1 MATVNSIAGYYDLY
15 DKTKG
20 YTALLFRAG
29 KVLQSKEVNEIQSVL
44 KNQIKN
50 VGDTILTNG
59 DIIEGCQLVLKD
71 DDPHKVM
78 LTRGRIYLNGDVREV
93 EDTEITIAAEGTEV
107 IGAKI
112 KQEIVTPDDDPDLL
126 DVSTGFDNYNQDGA
140 YRLKETVEITLNDSG
155 AAILYN
161 LVDGQQL
168 STVTTEDL
176 TQLEKMNATLARRTF
191 DESGN
196 YKVSGLTLVDKQ
208 MVDDKNIY
216 ISLEPGKAYV
226 KGYEVVKAV
235 PTIVAVPRASVLR
248 QIDNEPKTFR
258 DGTDKYALN
267 NNYIHS
273 INKLVSI
280 VESTQNITRG
290 SIVGGIDY
298 LPLSPVV
305 EVVEVEQGATVYVEG
320 TDFQL
325 LNDGIDWSIGTKA
338 PNPGSSY
345 SVTWTYNKTMTK
357 DVDYTLFVEDGSDI
371 GYVRFVANGDKPV
384 AGSTFLINYDFTLC
398 RRDIVSLD
406 ENGKVILTQGQS
418 DIMRTVES
426 PAVGDDNVLVLGST
440 LVRPNSDEIVIIN
453 NDTKTIPM
461 LDMYK
466 MLERINALE
475 YNQAI
480 TDLDNEA
487 AEGENATE
495 LMGVFTDGFLGLSKS
510 DTYHSEWT
518 ASIDLDNQEL
528 TLPFTTQVSSLNPNK
543 KEGFNAGLFNRLLT
557 APYTEINLFSQPL
570 ATGNMRVNSY
580 NAFPKRPSVKL
591 QPEVDNWIDE
601 KTITIEGGTKT
612 TSVTLRRWWYHKNAS
627 WAQQEKALWQ
637 SYGFAD
643 GGASLGWNSATA
655 TTKKSV
661 INSIVDTAIM
671 YMRQNSVNVT
681 IQNMPAYADNIIA
694 TFDGRA
700 INLSPNEVKYQGT
713 KAGSLKADNYGKAV
727 GHFQIPAKTLCGSR
741 QLVVYCENTPSLSG
755 NATYTANGRT
765 RTTTKTVWT
774 EVVRLNPTDPLAQSF
789 SFDTD
794 QYLTGVGIYFKDK
807 DTVEPITIELRN
819 MVNGYPGTTV
829 YAEKVIQPNQ
839 IKTSANAATE
849 LKVKFDDPVYCNAN
863 EQYCFTILSNSD
875 VDSVWLAETTK
886 ADINTRQQVS
896 KNPYLNGTLFSS
908 SNALTWTAHQ
918 SMDLKFN
925 LYGAKFET
933 TGQVIF
939 DTIANTDYD
948 RLMIMSEES
957 IPSGCSI
964 SWQYAINNGDWM
976 PIETYDDRELD
987 TLAESVKI
995 RALITAN
1002 TYTSPAIALDSLI
1015 LCGFSNESSGVYVSK
1030 NVSVPDG
1037 FNTVKVVV
1045 DLHIPTGANFN
1056 VFFATDTNGINWQPL
1071 DNTAT
1076 VQKSALYKTYTFE
1089 KELTASAQNYRVK
1102 IVLSTVDPTKR
1113 PKAQNLRSI
1122 MKTV

>member
-59 DIIEGCQLVLKD
+59 DIIEGCQLVMKE

-93 EDTEITIAAEGTEV
+93 EDTEITISGEGTEV

-126 DVSTGFDNYNQDGA
+126 DVSTGYDNYNQDGA
-140 YRLKETVEITLNDSG
+140 YRLKETVEIVLNDSG

-208 MVDDKNIY
+208 MTDADNIY

-235 PTIVAVPRASVLR
+235 PTMVGIPRASVLR

-258 DGTDKYALN
+258 TDTDKYALN

-280 VESTQNITRG
+280 VQSTQNITRG

-305 EVVEVEQGATVYVEG
+305 EVLEVKQGSTTYVQG

-325 LNDGIDWSIGTKA
+325 LNDGIDWSIGTTA

-345 SVTWTYNKTMTK
+345 SVKWTYNKTMTK
-357 DVDYTLFVEDGSDI
+357 DVDYTLVTEEGSDI
-371 GYVRFVANGDKPV
+371 GYVKFVQNGDKPV
-384 AGSTFLINYDFTLC
+384 SGSTFLINYDFTLC
-398 RRDIVSLD
+398 RRDIISLD

-418 DIMRTVES
+418 DILRTVES
-426 PAVGDDNVLVLGST
+426 PAVGDNNVLVLGST

-461 LDMYK
+461 LDLYK

-495 LMGVFTDGFLGLSKS
+495 LIGVFTDGFLGLTKT

-528 TLPFTTQVSSLNPNK
+528 TLPFQTQVSSLVPNK

-557 APYTEINLFSQPL
+557 APYTEIKLFSQAL
-570 ATGNMRVNSY
+570 ATGSMRVNSY

-601 KTITIEGGTKT
+601 RTITIEGGTKT
-612 TSVTLRRWWYHKNAS
+612 SSVTLRRWWVHKNAP
-627 WAQQEKALWQ
+627 WAAQEKALWQ

-643 GGASLGWNSATA
+643 GGARPGWNSATV

-661 INSIVDTAIM
+661 VNSIVDTASM

-681 IQNMPAYADNIIA
+681 INNMPAFADNIVA
-694 TFDGRA
+694 TFDGKTVA
-700 INLSPNEVKYQGT
+700 LSPNEVKYQGT
-713 KAGSLKADNYGKAV
+713 KTGSLKADTYGKSI
-727 GHFQIPAKTLCGSR
+727 GHFQIPANTLCGSR
-741 QLVVYCENTPSLSG
+741 QLLVYCENTPSLSG

-794 QYLTGVGIYFKDK
+794 QYLTGVGIYFIDK
-807 DTVEPITIELRN
+807 DTIEPITVELRN

-839 IKTSANAATE
+839 IKTSKTAANE
-849 LKVKFDDPVYCNAN
+849 LKVEFDDPVYCNAN

-875 VDSVWLAETTK
+875 IDAVWIAETTK
-886 ADINTRQQVS
+886 NDINSKQMVS

-933 TGQVIF
+933 SGQVVFNI
-939 DTIANTDYD
+939 INQTDYD

-964 SWQYAINNGDWM
+964 SWQYSTNNGDWM
-976 PIETYDDRELD
+976 PIETYDDRELGAI
-987 TLAESVKI
+987 AESVKV

-1002 TYTSPAIALDSLI
+1002 SYTSPAIALDSLI
-1015 LCGFSNESSGVYVSK
+1015 LCGFSNESSGVYISK
-1030 NVSVPDG
+1030 NVAVPDG
-1037 FNTVKVVV
+1037 FNKVKIVV
-1045 DLHIPTGANFN
+1045 DLYVPTGANVN
-1056 VFFATDTNGINWQPL
+1056 VSFATDTNGTNWQSL
-1071 DNTAT
+1071 TNTAT

-1089 KELTASAQNYRVK
+1089 KSLTKKANNYRVK
-1102 IVLSTVDPTKR
+1102 VQLSTVDKTKR